1 MSDTPHRP
9 VGGRRTSSG
18 TPAKRGS
25 RGLLRRSRRRTAP
38 PTADPGHPRDPGHMR
53 DTGHLRDTDASNLG
67 TQRLDTYS
75 RHTETETGRLR
86 RQAAAGRIFVP
97 SAVTI
102 LAICAGMTALRST
115 LHGHIDLALALV
127 VAAAVLDAVDG
138 RVARMMNAAT
148 RMGAEIDSLA
158 DVINF
163 GVVPG
168 GIVYLA
174 LLNDVGN
181 QDIAWIFVLVYACA
195 IVLRLAR
202 FNTLL
207 DDEDAPAYTKEFFV
221 GVPAPAAAILV
232 LLPVGLHEQFGSGW
246 WTSGAAVG
254 TWLVVV
260 AALAVSRIP
269 TASTKATKV
278 PPSALAILL
287 VGVAVTAALL
297 LTYPYVLMLIVIVA
311 YLAHIPFA
319 WRNQRWVAAR
329 PEQWDAHPAERRAE
343 RRADRAVGGG
353 RRRIRPSISRSHSR
367 LGLRRPAAKPEH
379 PRSEHP
385 HNDAT
390 DQ

>member
-1 MSDTPHRP
+1 MNDTPQRP
-9 VGGRRTSSG
+9 GRRT
-18 TPAKRGS
+18 TPAASAKRNS
-25 RGLLRRSRRRTAP
+25 RGLLRRSRRGHAP
-38 PTADPGHPRDPGHMR
+38 PTADPGHPRDPGHTR
-53 DTGHLRDTDASNLG
+53 GADASDLAS
-67 TQRLDTYS
+67 QRLDTYS
-75 RHTETETGRLR
+75 RHTEHEAGRLR

-102 LAICAGMTALRST
+102 LAICAGLTALRST
-115 LHGHIDLALALV
+115 LNGHIDLALALV
-127 VAAAVLDAVDG
+127 VAAAVLDALDG

-174 LLNDVGN
+174 LTGDLGSTDV
-181 QDIAWIFVLVYACA
+181 AWIFVLVYVCA

-246 WTSGAAVG
+246 WTSGTAVG
-254 TWLVVV
+254 IWMVVV
-260 AALAVSRIP
+260 AALAVSRVP

-278 PPSALAILL
+278 PPSALALLL

-297 LTYPYVLMLIVIVA
+297 LTYPYVLMLVLIVA

-329 PEQWDAHPAERRAE
+329 PEQWDARPSERRAE
-343 RRADRAVGGG
+343 RRADRAVSGG
-353 RRRIRPSISRSHSR
+353 RRRRRPSEYRSHAR
-367 LGLRRPAAKPEH
+367 LGLRRPGHTSP
-379 PRSEHP
+379 
-385 HNDAT
+385 NDPT
-390 DQ
+390 DSH